1 MNPENP
7 TAPESPTL
15 EPEAVV
21 EAEPIAA
28 ELRAIEHWQAARGVP
43 AWQHKGAARLHG
55 WGAGRELTEA
65 AYADGV
71 EAFANHTVKG
81 A

>member
-1 MNPENP
+1 MSTENP
-7 TAPESPTL
+7 TAPESPTIEV
-15 EPEAVV
+15 EPLDAP
-21 EAEPIAA
+21 AP

-43 AWQHKGAARLHG
+43 AWLHKGAARLHG
-55 WGAGRELTEA
+55 WGVGRELTEA
-65 AYADGV
+65 AYAEGV